1 MTDFAHALLQED
13 QPYSPQN
20 LTTAGKMGRLLM
32 ESGKIKTTDLE
43 NIISFQK
50 KHQLKFGEAAVTLG
64 LVTPEDIRK
73 ALAQQF
79 SYPAIPAANSKLDPS
94 LVAAFQ
100 PESRT
105 AEALRGLRSE
115 LILRYFNNGEHLS
128 LPLVGTED
136 SLSLAR
142 TTANLAIVFAQMG
155 LQTLLIDSNM
165 RDPKLHT
172 LFGIHN
178 CPGLSDIIAGR
189 TGFSTQVIDTFPT
202 LSLLHAGTL
211 APNPQELLSG
221 NSYRSYMEKIT
232 RAYDVTLICTSP
244 IDQYMDAQLVAAQAG
259 AALLVVK
266 EHQTRIKALEKVC
279 NRLHSVDVRLLGVA
293 LTA

>member
-1 MTDFAHALLQED
+1 MTDFAHALQQEE
-13 QPYSPQN
+13 QKYSPHS

-32 ESGKIKTTDLE
+32 ESGKIKATDLE
-43 NIISFQK
+43 TIISLQK
-50 KHQLKFGEAAVTLG
+50 KHELKFGEAAVVLG
-64 LVTPEDIRK
+64 LVTPEDIK
-73 ALAQQF
+73 KVLALQF
-79 SYPAIPAANSKLDPS
+79 SYPPIPAANSKLDSS

-100 PESRT
+100 PESLT
-105 AEALRGLRSE
+105 TEALRGLRSE

-128 LPLVGTED
+128 LPLIGTED
-136 SLSLAR
+136 PLSLAR

-155 LQTLLIDSNM
+155 LKTLLIDSNM

-178 CPGLSDIIAGR
+178 CPGFSDIIAGR
-189 TGFSTQVIDTFPT
+189 TDFSTQVIDTFPT

-211 APNPQELLSG
+211 APNPQELISG
-221 NSYRSYMEKIT
+221 SSYRNHMEKIT
-232 RAYDVTLICTSP
+232 RTYDVTLICTP
-244 IDQYMDAQLVAAQAG
+244 PMGKYMDAQLVAAQAG

-266 EHQTRIKALEKVC
+266 EHQTRVKALEKVC

-293 LTA
+293 LIA